1 MKGLTLTVT
10 QLNEYVRKSL
20 AADPMLR
27 GLCLCGE
34 LSNLKRHVSG
44 HWYFTLKDED
54 AAINCAMFRSAVATV
69 RFQPCNGQQVRLYG
83 SVGLYTKTGS
93 YQFYADGMESEGI
106 GELYLRFEKLKE
118 KLASEGLFDAALKK
132 PLPLLPRGIGI
143 ITSQTGAVV
152 HDIARV
158 SWRRDPGMPLYLCP
172 VKVQGDGAAREI
184 VNALRL
190 LDAYPEVDVIIVG
203 RGGGSMEDLWAFN
216 EEPLARAIVACRTP
230 VVSAVGHETDFTIAD
245 FVADLRAPTPSAA
258 AELVVPERAALRE
271 GVNLLETRIGR
282 AMESGL
288 QRKRAQLGE
297 LNERLSARSPAQ
309 RGERMLARLNA
320 AAQRMETCLAARL
333 TRERH
338 LLAQGEFRLLAA
350 CRRIDACALSGLA
363 AREQALERAVLH
375 LRTAG
380 PMETIRRGYAIVT
393 RNGKPM
399 RLAAEAAPKDKL
411 SVRLFDGSI
420 EAEVLSVTRE
430 EQPWLQRP

>member
-1 MKGLTLTVT
+1 
-10 QLNEYVRKSL
+10 
-20 AADPMLR
+20 
-27 GLCLCGE
+27 
-34 LSNLKRHVSG
+34 
-44 HWYFTLKDED
+44 
-54 AAINCAMFRSAVATV
+54 
-69 RFQPCNGQQVRLYG
+69 
-83 SVGLYTKTGS
+83 
-93 YQFYADGMESEGI
+93 
-106 GELYLRFEKLKE
+106 
-118 KLASEGLFDAALKK
+118 
-132 PLPLLPRGIGI
+132 
-143 ITSQTGAVV
+143 
-152 HDIARV
+152 
-158 SWRRDPGMPLYLCP
+158 
-172 VKVQGDGAAREI
+172 
-184 VNALRL
+184 
-190 LDAYPEVDVIIVG
+190 VIIVG

-338 LLAQGEFRLLAA
+338 LLAQGELRLLAA

-363 AREQALERAVLH
+363 AREQVLERAVLH